1 MPKKIIFF
9 IQILDIFAYIN
20 LKSSGFD
27 SDQLVVHDDP
37 KLILSSSILFRVVNQ
52 EFWYSLPTKN
62 YLIYYTTLR

>member
-9 IQILDIFAYIN
+9 YIQILDIIAYIN

-27 SDQLVVHDDP
+27 SDQLVVQDDP
-37 KLILSSSILFRVVNQ
+37 KLVLSSSIVYRVVNQ

-62 YLIYYTTLR
+62 